1 MGSKS
6 INDSSGYMG
15 LVHRNYDYTTSNNII
30 LSFSD
35 VYEVQVIKKKR
46 KEEKVKVKATT
57 RITKTKRIKLIKLEE
72 EETIIKLLVA
82 VRSKLE

>member
-1 MGSKS
+1 MGFEST
-6 INDSSGYMG
+6 NDSFGYMG
-15 LVHRNYDYTTSNNII
+15 LIYRNYDYTTSNNII

-35 VYEVQVIKKKR
+35 VYEVQIIRKKI
-46 KEEKVKVKATT
+46 KEEKITKKETT

>member
-1 MGSKS
+1 MGAKS

-46 KEEKVKVKATT
+46 KEEKVKATT
-57 RITKTKRIKLIKLEE
+57 RITKTKRIKLIKREE
-72 EETIIKLLVA
+72 EERKVITLLVV